1 MLNRTLTSFAH
12 RISAIIGAKR
22 LYSSHII
29 RNPSDSAPRIVPTP
43 LTFVSATNWDHSA
56 HRKGLSILAELYTAK
71 GYTCLDVD
79 LSLSPDATSTSP
91 KLMEYFESELDSIVR
106 MSFIPFP
113 PVIIARG
120 VACLI
125 TQTYISSHPASGLVL
140 ISPPPC
146 NTMIP
151 RNLLP
156 TPLPEFDFEPKF
168 PICVVATEEDMQIL
182 QRHNRL
188 VKDQAADVIIVK
200 NVDGQEAFTKIEQW
214 LDEIGI

>member
-1 MLNRTLTSFAH
+1 MAHLPHWFLNLVR
-12 RISAIIGAKR
+12 
-22 LYSSHII
+22 
-29 RNPSDSAPRIVPTP
+29 
-43 LTFVSATNWDHSA
+43 
-56 HRKGLSILAELYTAK
+56 LSILAELYAAK

-91 KLMEYFESELDSIVR
+91 KLMEYFESGMSSDFPRLKTDENFSAIELDSIVR

-125 TQTYISSHPASGLVL
+125 TQTYISSHPASGVVL

-146 NTMIP
+146 NTMVP

-168 PICVVATEEDMQIL
+168 PICVVATGEDMQIL

-188 VKDQAADVIIVK
+188 VKDQAADVIVVK